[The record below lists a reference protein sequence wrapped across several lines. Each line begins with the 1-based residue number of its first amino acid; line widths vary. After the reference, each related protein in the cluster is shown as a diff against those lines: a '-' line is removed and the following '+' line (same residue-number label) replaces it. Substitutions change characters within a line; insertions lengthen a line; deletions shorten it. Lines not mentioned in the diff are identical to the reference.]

1 MYKSDLLEKYVALF
15 NYGAENGDF
24 EPMLSL
30 FEDDAVYEF
39 EDPRIGIFEGRE
51 RIARMFRLQSPT
63 SNINVFNLK
72 ERSDVAEA
80 DYSDDLAPITRLGGI
95 ALYAKNGKIKKLVIK
110 R

>member
-30 FEDDAVYEF
+30 FDDDAVYEF
-39 EDPRIGIFEGRE
+39 EDPRIGAFEGKD
-51 RIARMFRLQSPT
+51 RIARMFHLQAPSSSLT
-63 SNINVFNLK
+63 IFNLK
-72 ERSDVAEA
+72 ESPVSASA
-80 DYSDDLAPITRLGGI
+80 DYGDDIAPMTRLGGI
-95 ALYAKNGKIKKLVIK
+95 ALYSQNGKIKRLVIK